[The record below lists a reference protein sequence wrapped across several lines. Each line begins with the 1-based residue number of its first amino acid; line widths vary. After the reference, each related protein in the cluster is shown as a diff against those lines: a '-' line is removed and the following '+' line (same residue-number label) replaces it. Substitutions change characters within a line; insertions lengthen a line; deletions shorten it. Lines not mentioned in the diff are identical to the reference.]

1 MILNS
6 TFHYNNRQQNPNPTS
21 NPTWLPSKREKVTKE
36 TPTHFI
42 RSPRSPQNQHP
53 IQRDQP
59 NPQNKVTD
67 PKFTKTSSQNQIPL
81 KIRNK
86 TETQPLYYPKPKPNW
101 DSSWTPI
108 QHKKTQLAYYTKS
121 GLKKKR
127 QQKIILYHVAHE
139 EQSIIEKKTNPKK

>member
-21 NPTWLPSKREKVTKE
+21 NPTWLPSKMEKVTKE

-67 PKFTKTSSQNQIPL
+67 PKFIKTSSQNQIPL

-108 QHKKTQLAYYTKS
+108 QHKKNPTRILYKIRI
-121 GLKKKR
+121 KKKR
-127 QQKIILYHVAHE
+127 QKKIILYHVAHE